1 MIDPVLEYRLSQ
13 IQSRINEDRFLKNN
27 GSGNEI
33 GFWIFDY
40 PAQCELQVRE
50 HLKYLLR
57 HLEKDHK
64 FACLNVFQIIIDML
78 NERGLF
84 ERVCQQE
91 VKVGTETL
99 KKQLAGPLNQKK
111 IADFIAKKVD
121 LAAQDFVILTGMG
134 NAWPLVRGH
143 ELMSALQDVMG
154 FTPLLMFYPGTY
166 SGYNLSPLTDT
177 GSQNYYR
184 AFRLVPDTGPAEP
197 PRVSWR
203 VFYL

>member
-166 SGYNLSPLTDT
+166 SGTTFPRSQTPVHKIIIALSDWYQIRDP
-177 GSQNYYR
+177 QQH
-184 AFRLVPDTGPAEP
+184 
-197 PRVSWR
+197 
-203 VFYL
+203 

>member
-91 VKVGTETL
+91 IKVGTETL

-184 AFRLVPDTGPAEP
+184 AFRLVPDT
-197 PRVSWR
+197 
-203 VFYL
+203 

>member
-111 IADFIAKKVD
+111 IADFIAKKSIWLPRFCHSYRHGQR
-121 LAAQDFVILTGMG
+121 LAIST
-134 NAWPLVRGH
+134 R
-143 ELMSALQDVMG
+143 S
-154 FTPLLMFYPGTY
+154 
-166 SGYNLSPLTDT
+166 
-177 GSQNYYR
+177 
-184 AFRLVPDTGPAEP
+184 
-197 PRVSWR
+197 
-203 VFYL
+203 

>member
-1 MIDPVLEYRLSQ
+1 
-13 IQSRINEDRFLKNN
+13 
-27 GSGNEI
+27 
-33 GFWIFDY
+33 DY

-64 FACLNVFQIIIDML
+64 FACLNVFQIIINML

-143 ELMSALQDVMG
+143 ELM
-154 FTPLLMFYPGTY
+154 
-166 SGYNLSPLTDT
+166 
-177 GSQNYYR
+177 
-184 AFRLVPDTGPAEP
+184 
-197 PRVSWR
+197 
-203 VFYL
+203 

>member
-27 GSGNEI
+27 GSGNES
-33 GFWIFDY
+33 GFWICDY

-166 SGYNLSPLTDT
+166 SGYNLSPLTDL
-177 GSQNYYR
+177 S
-184 AFRLVPDTGPAEP
+184 LIHI
-197 PRVSWR
+197 
-203 VFYL
+203 

>member
-184 AFRLVPDTGPAEP
+184 AFRLVPDTGHAATLNPQ
-197 PRVSWR
+197 
-203 VFYL
+203 

>member
-64 FACLNVFQIIIDML
+64 FACLNVFQIIINML

-184 AFRLVPDTGPAEP
+184 AFRLVPDTEVVNKNWP
-197 PRVSWR
+197 PS
-203 VFYL
+203 

>member
-33 GFWIFDY
+33 GFGSLIIPRSANCRYGSIW
-40 PAQCELQVRE
+40 
-50 HLKYLLR
+50 KYLLR

-111 IADFIAKKVD
+111 S
-121 LAAQDFVILTGMG
+121 LIL
-134 NAWPLVRGH
+134 
-143 ELMSALQDVMG
+143 
-154 FTPLLMFYPGTY
+154 
-166 SGYNLSPLTDT
+166 
-177 GSQNYYR
+177 
-184 AFRLVPDTGPAEP
+184 
-197 PRVSWR
+197 
-203 VFYL
+203 